1 MQDKVYLDVQKNF
14 EEYVER
20 IEEFDSSI
28 FAGVYDAL
36 YKVVNAIL
44 SEKNKKRGDIIT
56 VLGERGSGKSSLML
70 SFTQSLEE
78 KSNKYINQRDVQFSV
93 MENLDASMLDSSEDI
108 FDILLSKM
116 LKNVEKYIENGKF
129 SISQNRRHQ
138 YDILQQIDEIYKIYQ
153 LIKRDEKEGG
163 SVEQLT
169 GYSSLT
175 TLRKSADSLELTR
188 KFENLVE
195 NYLEALLE
203 SRGGNDEQKNY
214 LVVPI
219 DDLDMNSEKGFE
231 NLEKLYRYV
240 SVKNV
245 IVVIAVKYQHIMSLA
260 EKHGYKIY
268 PKIDRELDD
277 SKVKYVKVY
286 AKEYLAKLLP
296 IQGRVHM
303 PDMSIDQ
310 QVIQERWFVKEGKK
324 SYTIKESILFKVKE
338 KTGMCFDICGKKMH
352 FLIPDSLRELKGYY
366 GYLDSQ
372 PNDNKTNNIGQFAS
386 DFLNRSTNRK
396 LEYLQR
402 EFLLSLCELG
412 YGEIYNRLKEILEN
426 KMLDVGKNHIRVSYK
441 RSYGELLIYLYQT
454 SRNIWD
460 ERKFVDAVL
469 VFYTYLAQREQLKI
483 DKDKRAAGW
492 NNVMGELFP
501 SSWAGSWSNYFVPMI
516 YSDKKYI
523 DEKTSQDPILRIAL
537 KEYRMKAWGHLEKVD
552 ADNARIG
559 VEWEDCAA
567 KSADEWI
574 KKYTEKIK
582 IFEWECFFFEE
593 FYSKMNETEDI
604 RLKIERKDENRIE
617 WTIANKMVDFNI
629 LAFIKHSYYYEEYF
643 EKLHTAIAEALV
655 VEFGEKKENIL
666 KLKAKL
672 KKSGLYGKYKKWFKT
687 CKGIAVP
694 FQYSDI
700 YYHLLCKLKYQLQAQ
715 MKNEIKS
722 DDVIDILQLVFKKIE
737 TLLNDED
744 EGYKGIG
751 GTKFVEAFK
760 TCPFVDML
768 LNEVINWEVE
778 EKRKFCDM
786 IIRCSALSL
795 SSRRYDRARTG
806 LTTSDD
812 ITSREYDW

>member
-1 MQDKVYLDVQKNF
+1 MQDKVYLDVQNF
-14 EEYVER
+14 EEYVEQ
-20 IEEFDSSI
+20 IEEFDNSI

-70 SFTQSLEE
+70 SFTQSLEK
-78 KSNKYINQRDVQFSV
+78 KSNKYIKWENVQFSV

-108 FDILLSKM
+108 FDILLSRM
-116 LKNVEKYIENGKF
+116 LKNIEKYIENGKF
-129 SISQNRRHQ
+129 SVSQNRRNQ
-138 YDILQQIDEIYKIYQ
+138 YDILQQIDEIYKIHQ
-153 LIKRDEKEGG
+153 LIKREGKEGG
-163 SVEQLT
+163 SAEQLM
-169 GYSSLT
+169 GYSSLS
-175 TLRKSADSLELTR
+175 TLRNAADSLELTR

-203 SRGGNDEQKNY
+203 SRGGSREQKNY

-219 DDLDMNSEKGFE
+219 DDLDMNNENGFKS
-231 NLEKLYRYV
+231 LEKLYRYV

-245 IVVIAVKYQHIMSLA
+245 IVVIAVKYRHIMYLA
-260 EKHGYKIY
+260 EKEGYSIF

-277 SKVKYVKVY
+277 SKVKYVKDY

-303 PDMSIDQ
+303 PDMLIDQ
-310 QVIQERWFVKEGKK
+310 QVIQEKWFVKGGKK

-372 PNDNKTNNIGQFAS
+372 PDGSQSNNIEQFVS
-386 DFLNRSTNRK
+386 DFLNRNTNRK
-396 LEYLQR
+396 LEYSQR
-402 EFLLSLCELG
+402 ELLLSLCELE
-412 YGEIYNRLKEILEN
+412 YGEIHNRLIDILEN
-426 KMLDVGKNHIRVSYK
+426 TMAKAGRRHIRVGLK
-441 RSYGELLIYLYQT
+441 RSYGELLYELYLI
-454 SRNIWD
+454 SRSIWS

-469 VFYTYLAQREQLKI
+469 VFYTYHAQREQLKI
-483 DKDKRAAGW
+483 DKDKKGAGW
-492 NNVMGELFP
+492 NNIIGELFP
-501 SSWAGSWSNYFVPMI
+501 SSWIGNWSNFFVPMI
-516 YSDKKYI
+516 NNEEMGI
-523 DEKTSQDPILRIAL
+523 DEKVSTNSILMASIETIDT
-537 KEYRMKAWGHLEKVD
+537 KMWGYLEKVNAGD
-552 ADNARIG
+552 ARIG
-559 VEWEDCAA
+559 VEWENCAA

-574 KKYTEKIK
+574 KKYTDKIK
-582 IFEWECFFFEE
+582 IFEWVCFFFEE
-593 FYSKMNETEDI
+593 FYSKLNEIEDV

-617 WTIANKMVDFNI
+617 WTIANKKVDFNI

-643 EKLHTAIAEALV
+643 ERLHTAIAEALV
-655 VEFGEKKENIL
+655 VEFGEKKENIQ
-666 KLKAKL
+666 KL
-672 KKSGLYGKYKKWFKT
+672 KKKLKESGLYSKYKKWFKT

-694 FQYSDI
+694 FQYPDI

-715 MKNEIKS
+715 MENEIKS
-722 DDVIDILQLVFKKIE
+722 EDVIDILQLVFKKIE

-768 LNEVINWEVE
+768 LNEVINWEVK
-778 EKRKFCDM
+778 EKRKFGEM
-786 IIRCSALSL
+786 VNRCSACSI
-795 SSRRYDRARTG
+795 SSRRYNRARTE

-812 ITSREYDW
+812 ITFREYDW